1 MSKVF
6 TKSFTNKVLAV
17 SGFTR
22 SGKAMLMKLISTF
35 ENVEKSYTDVSLEQI
50 YYLFKLKKIKYETA
64 SYLLRKSLNIIQF
77 YNFIGRNVNFKNQD
91 FSSIANYHNP
101 NFYVRRVKS
110 KTNKIEEIPKQYLF
124 QIMLHSGLNSGEL
137 ILSSLKYL
145 NIIEVIKN
153 PLELVYSWIKEDYG
167 KLSIYKKVNI
177 YILTIKY
184 KNHIFPYYAS
194 GWEDEFLR
202 MNQYE
207 RCANMI
213 LKLYNER
220 DKEINNL
227 SVNQKKRILFVNFDD
242 LVSQPQKIM
251 FKISKF
257 INRKIGK
264 KTFFEF
270 KNQKIPRKIFDV
282 SYNEKVR
289 FLKKKLSR
297 KTFLKLIDCETKYL
311 KTINYE
317 KKLS

>member
-1 MSKVF
+1 
-6 TKSFTNKVLAV
+6 
-17 SGFTR
+17 
-22 SGKAMLMKLISTF
+22 
-35 ENVEKSYTDVSLEQI
+35 
-50 YYLFKLKKIKYETA
+50 
-64 SYLLRKSLNIIQF
+64 
-77 YNFIGRNVNFKNQD
+77 
-91 FSSIANYHNP
+91 
-101 NFYVRRVKS
+101 
-110 KTNKIEEIPKQYLF
+110 
-124 QIMLHSGLNSGEL
+124 
-137 ILSSLKYL
+137 
-145 NIIEVIKN
+145 
-153 PLELVYSWIKEDYG
+153 
-167 KLSIYKKVNI
+167 
-177 YILTIKY
+177 
-184 KNHIFPYYAS
+184 
-194 GWEDEFLR
+194 
-202 MNQYE
+202 
-207 RCANMI
+207 MI

-257 INRKIGK
+257 INRKVSK

-297 KTFLKLIDCETKYL
+297 KTFLKLIDCENKYL